1 MSRQIFHRA
10 AGILVLLLGV
20 LYGQAQPGVRISVV
34 ADKDRILIGEPIKLT
49 LEAEIP
55 ETEPIRFF
63 RLDSLGAFEIVNA
76 GRIDTSN
83 TGNGTRLRQI
93 LTITSFDSGSLVIP
107 ALPLGD
113 SLLSDTLPVEVS
125 YTPFDPGKP
134 YHDIKDILPAEE
146 PKNEPQRWWWWVAAG
161 SVLALVIVY
170 FIARGKKTPPPA
182 APVIPQDPFKT
193 AMQQLEELE
202 AQRPS
207 KKEYYSRAVDIFRVY
222 ADQRKGIHSQQQ
234 TTDDLVN
241 QLRSIGLPETLYT
254 NLSRSLRLS
263 DFVKFARFEP
273 TVQDD
278 QDLMQVIR
286 ETIRTLEGMN

>member
-1 MSRQIFHRA
+1 MSRQIFHKA

-20 LYGQAQPGVRISVV
+20 LYGQAQRDMRISVV
-34 ADKDRILIGEPIKLT
+34 ADRDRILIGEPVKLT

-93 LTITSFDSGSLVIP
+93 LTITSFDSGSQVIP

-113 SLLSDTLPVEVS
+113 SLRSDTLPVEVS
-125 YTPFDPGKP
+125 YTPFDPSRP

-161 SVLALVIVY
+161 SVLVLVIIY
-170 FIARGKKTPPPA
+170 FIVRGKKTPPPA
-182 APVIPQDPFKT
+182 PPVALPDPFKT
-193 AMQQLEELE
+193 AMEQLDELE
-202 AQRPS
+202 RRKPS
-207 KKEYYSRAVDIFRVY
+207 KKEYYSEVVDIFRVY
-222 ADQRKGIHSQQQ
+222 ADLRKGIHSQQQ
-234 TTDDLVN
+234 TTDDVVG
-241 QLRSIGLPETLYT
+241 QLRSIGLPDALYT
-254 NLSRSLRLS
+254 DLAKSLRLS

-273 TVQDD
+273 TIQDD
-278 QDLMQVIR
+278 EALMQVIR
-286 ETIRTLEGMN
+286 ETIRTLEKMS